1 MRDIDSSDLAGSCA
15 FRLLPG
21 DDLTEAA
28 SSASVARVGAEGVLV
43 SYRWSHP
50 SDGEQ
55 QGALLVGGRAED
67 GRVEA
72 AWFDTWHQQPGL
84 MTLVGERDG
93 SVTDLRGSYAPQWGW
108 TIRLELRDAA
118 EVDPAAAGAVVS
130 LTMCNVV
137 PESACD
143 GEPGET
149 PAMSPGPYEVMV
161 AEWRR

>member
-1 MRDIDSSDLAGSCA
+1 MRDTDSSDLAGSCA

-28 SSASVARVGAEGVLV
+28 SSASVARVGSEGVLV

-84 MTLVGERDG
+84 MALVGECVG
-93 SVTDLRGSYAPQWGW
+93 SVTER
-108 TIRLELRDAA
+108 
-118 EVDPAAAGAVVS
+118 
-130 LTMCNVV
+130 
-137 PESACD
+137 
-143 GEPGET
+143 
-149 PAMSPGPYEVMV
+149 
-161 AEWRR
+161 